1 MKNIKK
7 IGFFTLL
14 FVELLSIIGV
24 YIVRGQIGPYI
35 WSTHVFLVG
44 PIATVALLIQ
54 LIILVVKLCKR
65 KKEGWNVSY
74 LILTVLMAYP
84 VTVLF
89 GMSVLTYPTSDKK
102 ADAIRVTNPVEGSV
116 LLGGKEFKPHAAWPS
131 ECYAYD
137 ILKEPYDIDSDNL
150 SDYGIYLEDVYCPVN
165 EIVIDW

>member
-65 KKEGWNVSY
+65 KKAGWNVSY

-116 LLGGKEFKPHAAWPS
+116 VLGGKEFKPHAA
-131 ECYAYD
+131 
-137 ILKEPYDIDSDNL
+137 
-150 SDYGIYLEDVYCPVN
+150 
-165 EIVIDW
+165 